1 MKCGSMPSLIHH
13 ADNRVRPPA
22 PVEPNGEPLSQR
34 MAHGNPWRRNAAA
47 KTGCDRSIVGGTI
60 RTSIK

>member
-1 MKCGSMPSLIHH
+1 
-13 ADNRVRPPA
+13 
-22 PVEPNGEPLSQR
+22 